1 MTVSTITGAP
11 AARRR
16 WALPNLEHI
25 GFTLVFL
32 GIPLAIYILFVI
44 LPFVQAFY
52 YSMTD
57 WSGFSKSMNWVG
69 FDNYIALMSDPVFTK
84 AVLNSIVLVIILPP
98 LVIVLSLTLA
108 TLVTVGG
115 ASRGETRGL
124 ANSGIYRVI
133 SFFPYTIPAI
143 VIGILWAQMYDPSS
157 GLLNGILTALG
168 FDFFKS
174 FAWLGNERT
183 AMGAS
188 IFVITWS
195 MVGFYMVLFIAAI
208 KGIPS
213 EVYEAARVDGAG
225 RFRTAIS
232 ITVPMIR
239 DTIRTAYIYLGILA
253 LDAFVYMQALNSSGG
268 PANSTVVISQHL
280 LNTAFK
286 KGKFGYATSMGATL
300 AIITLLFAALVF
312 LVFYLTGEKR
322 PKRRKPLAVSA
333 ATPVVPP
340 SKDVRATVATLR
352 TSGASQPA
360 PATPSSAPTE
370 ATMPDASR
378 PPRVQRAA
386 PKPSFW
392 TDGKV
397 AGISHVTLTLWVVI
411 VCLPLLW
418 VLMSSFKTTKQI
430 FGAPFSL
437 PTSLNFENY
446 VSAWTT
452 ASIGTYFVNTVIVV
466 GCALVIV
473 MILGAMC
480 AYYLARYE
488 FKGSQIIYYL
498 MLAGL
503 TFPIFLAVVPLFNLL
518 KSFGLLNT
526 LPGLILTYVAFALP
540 FTVFFLYAFFKALP
554 QEVAEAAALDGC
566 GPFRIFFQIM
576 LPMAKP
582 GMASVAIFNFLG
594 LWNQFLLPIAL
605 NTNNKNYV
613 LSQGMASFASQA
625 GYDVNFGALFAA
637 VVITV
642 LPVLVTYIIFQRQL
656 QGSVSPGL
664 LK

>member
-1 MTVSTITGAP
+1 MARTP
-11 AARRR
+11 AAERRR
-16 WALPNLEHI
+16 ALPNLEHLA
-25 GFTLVFL
+25 FMLVFL
-32 GIPLAIYILFVI
+32 GIPLAIYVIFVI

-52 YSMTD
+52 YSLTD
-57 WSGFSKSMNWVG
+57 WSGFSNSMTFVG
-69 FDNYIALMSDPVFTK
+69 FGNYLALLQDPVFTK
-84 AVLNSIVLVIILPP
+84 AVLNSIVLVVVLPP

-115 ASRGETRGL
+115 GTQGETRGL
-124 ANSGIYRVI
+124 AHSGIYRII
-133 SFFPYTIPAI
+133 SFFPYTVPAI
-143 VIGILWAQMYDPSS
+143 VIGIVWAQMYDPSS
-157 GLLNGILTALG
+157 GLLNGILTAMGL
-168 FDFFKS
+168 DFFQS

-188 IFVITWS
+188 IFVIAWS

-213 EVYEAARVDGAG
+213 EIYEAARIDGAG
-225 RFRTAIS
+225 RFRTALT

-239 DTIRTAYIYLGILA
+239 DTIRAAYIYLGILA
-253 LDAFVYMQALNSSGG
+253 LDAFVYMQALNPSGG

-300 AIITLLFAALVF
+300 AIITLTFAALVF
-312 LVFYLTGEKR
+312 LAFYLTGEQR
-322 PKRRKPLAVSA
+322 PKKRKPA
-333 ATPVVPP
+333 AAAPPTPAAP
-340 SKDVRATVATLR
+340 SNDVRAAAARPLATGE
-352 TSGASQPA
+352 TAPSAAAAASSSPA
-360 PATPSSAPTE
+360 ATAAGTK
-370 ATMPDASR
+370 ATSR
-378 PPRVQRAA
+378 PPRIQPVETR
-386 PKPSFW
+386 PSFW
-392 TDGKV
+392 SDRTV
-397 AGISHVTLTLWVVI
+397 AGVSHGALIVWAII
-411 VCLPLLW
+411 VCAPLLW
-418 VLMSSFKTTKQI
+418 VLMSSFKTTAQI
-430 FGAPFSL
+430 FGSPFSL

-466 GCALVIV
+466 GSALVVV

-480 AYYLARYE
+480 AYALARYQ

-503 TFPIFLAVVPLFNLL
+503 TFPVFLAVVPLFNVL
-518 KSFGLLNT
+518 KGFGLLNT
-526 LPGLILTYVAFALP
+526 LPGLTITYVAFALP
-540 FTVFFLYAFFKALP
+540 FTVFFLFAFFKSLP
-554 QEVAEAAALDGC
+554 QEVAEAAALDGA

-605 NTNNKNYV
+605 NTNTKNYV

-625 GYDVNFGALFAA
+625 GYAVNFGALFAA
-637 VVITV
+637 VIITV
-642 LPVLVTYIIFQRQL
+642 LPVLATYIVFQRQL
-656 QGSVSPGL
+656 QGSVSSGL